1 MTVKYFL
8 LLQLLD
14 SSLGSTDDFENVA
27 GHEAGE
33 ARGMYM
39 MYPLTL
45 PPLCLL
51 RRQVIADKCFFA
63 IYQTVQ
69 GGRVTMCE
77 RRRGGG
83 GPAAG
88 GPGRGGGKGWAQCE

>member
-1 MTVKYFL
+1 MGAIDQSLLSFVLPSFSIQQMFSMTVKYFL

-14 SSLGSTDDFENVA
+14 SSLGSTDDFENAA

-45 PPLCLL
+45 PPYVSSPSAGDCG
-51 RRQVIADKCFFA
+51 QMFFCNLPNRP
-63 IYQTVQ
+63 
-69 GGRVTMCE
+69 GGVCDDV
-77 RRRGGG
+77 
-83 GPAAG
+83 
-88 GPGRGGGKGWAQCE
+88 